1 MEPYTAGMA
10 KKKNGDK
17 GRDAAR
23 NDPTPKPATKSR
35 LGRGLSSLM
44 QVDAAPP
51 PPPPDAPVRREVAPH
66 EEPAAAQERLRDL
79 PVEAIKPNPS
89 QPRRTFDPTSLAE
102 LATSLKNTGVI
113 QPLVV
118 RADGAHFVLIAGER
132 RLRAAK
138 LAGLTT
144 IPCLIRTA
152 TELEQ
157 AELALVENI
166 QREDLNPI
174 DRGEAYR
181 TLQRQ
186 LGVSQRELAERLGEE
201 RGSIS
206 NFIRLLD
213 LAEPVR
219 DLVRAGD
226 LPLGHAK
233 VLAGVPEASEQV
245 RLAELVR
252 SQKLTVRNLERL
264 IETGLAPSRQA
275 DASTDRESRARYL
288 ADLSDTLG
296 EKIGTKCTVKAAG
309 SSGYKLTLHLKNA
322 DQFDALMRR
331 LDIKME

>member
-1 MEPYTAGMA
+1 MA
-10 KKKNGDK
+10 KKKDGGKDTMS
-17 GRDAAR
+17 GAS
-23 NDPTPKPATKSR
+23 KPAQKSR

-44 QVDAAPP
+44 QVDAPAPQAP
-51 PPPPDAPVRREVAPH
+51 IEPKPDGSTSRRDASGGGLIDIDVN
-66 EEPAAAQERLRDL
+66 L
-79 PVEAIKPNPS
+79 IKPNPS
-89 QPRRTFDPTSLAE
+89 QPRRSFDPQSLAE
-102 LATSLKNTGVI
+102 LATSLRNQGII
-113 QPLVV
+113 QPLIV
-118 RADGAHFVLIAGER
+118 RAHGDGYLLIAGER

-138 LAGLTT
+138 LAELPTV
-144 IPCLIRTA
+144 PCLVRTA

-186 LGVSQRELAERLGEE
+186 LGLSQRELADRLGEE

-219 DLVRAGD
+219 DLVRSGD

-233 VLAGVPEASEQV
+233 VLAGVPEAAEQV

-264 IETGLAPSRQA
+264 IESGESAPPPRSSHDEQ
-275 DASTDRESRARYL
+275 DSRARYL
-288 ADLSDTLG
+288 ADLGDTLG
-296 EKIGTKCTVKAAG
+296 EKIGTKCTVRSAG

-331 LDIKME
+331 LDVGME